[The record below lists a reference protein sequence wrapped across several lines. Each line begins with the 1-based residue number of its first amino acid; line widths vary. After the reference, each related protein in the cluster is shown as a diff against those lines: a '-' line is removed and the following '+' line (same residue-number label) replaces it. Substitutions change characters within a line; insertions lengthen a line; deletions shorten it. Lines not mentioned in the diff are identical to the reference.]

1 MNDAH
6 LHLVFNHF
14 PIIVP
19 IVGLLIMIVGFFI
32 DSDVVKRTA
41 LGVFVLGAL
50 MTFPVM
56 YTGDGAEEIAEK
68 LPGVT
73 DQLIHEHE
81 EMAETLAI
89 INYILG
95 IVSLLGF
102 WAFWKQKAFANYI
115 AIAVLV
121 LGLAGL
127 YFGKMTGTSGGEIRH
142 TEIRAGYDGSQG
154 EAPEGKASEGE
165 DDR

>member
-19 IVGLLIMIVGFFI
+19 IVGMIILIAGFF
-32 DSDVVKRTA
+32 SNSGVVKKTA

-50 MTFPVM
+50 LTFPAM
-56 YTGDGAEEIAEK
+56 YTGEGAEEIAEK
-68 LPGVT
+68 LPDVT
-73 DQLIHEHE
+73 DLLIHEHE
-81 EMAETLAI
+81 EKAETLAI

-95 IVSLLGF
+95 FVSFIGF
-102 WAFWKQKAFANYI
+102 WAFWKQKSFANYI
-115 AIAVLV
+115 AIAVLC

-142 TEIRAGYDGSQG
+142 TEIRSG
-154 EAPEGKASEGE
+154 APIQSNA
-165 DDR
+165 DDND

>member
-19 IVGLLIMIVGFFI
+19 IVGLIILIVGFFI

-41 LGVFVLGAL
+41 LGVFIFGAL
-50 MTFPVM
+50 LTFPAM
-56 YTGDGAEEIAEK
+56 YTGEGAEEIAEK
-68 LPGVT
+68 LPDVT
-73 DQLIHEHE
+73 DAIIHEHE
-81 EMAETLAI
+81 EKAETLAI

-95 IVSLLGF
+95 LVSLVGF
-102 WAFWKQKAFANYI
+102 WAYWKQKSYANYI
-115 AIAVLV
+115 TILVLI
-121 LGLAGL
+121 LGLAGI

-142 TEIRAGYDGSQG
+142 TEIRVGYDGTQNTMP
-154 EAPEGKASEGE
+154 AIKDGE
-165 DDR
+165 DD

>member
-19 IVGLLIMIVGFFI
+19 IVGLLILVVGLVI
-32 DSDVVKRTA
+32 KSNSVIRTA
-41 LGVFVLGAL
+41 FGVFVLGAI
-50 MTFPVM
+50 MTFPAM
-56 YTGDGAEEIAEK
+56 YTGEGAEEIAEK

-73 DQLIHEHE
+73 DALIETHE
-81 EMAETLAI
+81 EKAETLAI
-89 INYILG
+89 VNY
-95 IVSLLGF
+95 LLGF
-102 WAFWKQKAFANYI
+102 VSLIGIWASWKQKSFAKTI
-115 AIAVLV
+115 AIGVLI

-142 TEIRAGYDGSQG
+142 TEIRAGFGGNQSLTPENNSG
-154 EAPEGKASEGE
+154 EQN
-165 DDR
+165 DD

>member
-19 IVGLLIMIVGFFI
+19 IVGLLILIVGFFI

-41 LGVFVLGAL
+41 LGVFVLGAIL
-50 MTFPVM
+50 TFPAM
-56 YTGDGAEEIAEK
+56 YTGEGAEEIAEK
-68 LPGVT
+68 LPDVT
-73 DQLIHEHE
+73 KQLIHEHE
-81 EMAETLAI
+81 EKAEILAI

-95 IVSLLGF
+95 LASLIGF
-102 WAFWKQKAFANYI
+102 WAYWKQKSFANYI
-115 AIAVLV
+115 AIAVLC

-142 TEIRAGYDGSQG
+142 TEIRVGYDGGQG
-154 EAPEGKASEGE
+154 VDPEGNGVEN
-165 DDR
+165 DD